1 MLFIFDFYY
10 KKCYNI
16 YKDGVNMK
24 KIIYFAFAILLIF
37 NLSACS
43 LQEKDIQASE
53 KITNTI
59 SLEVIDNKIFWT
71 NDNENFY
78 ELISMEELKG
88 ENGPSGKTGET
99 GVMGP
104 VGPMGPQGAQGPQGE
119 TGSPGPVGPA
129 GPAGINGSSGP
140 RGPQGIQGEEG
151 PQGPQGPQGPI
162 GLTGPTGAKGDTG
175 DIGPQGPQG
184 EVGPQGPQGPQ
195 GPAGKDGKIEIIVN
209 DFSPIAQNVIEGVV
223 TIWGTGGRG
232 SGSIYKKDNND
243 YYVVTNYHVVEEGLN
258 LVLEY
263 TYKENMYRIQS
274 LEFLASDKTN
284 DLAIIKFTT
293 NHDLSVLEFEDSNNV
308 SIGQKVFSI
317 GTPSIIGIRYNTLTQ
332 GIISSTF
339 QRVNYMHIKES
350 YYFQHD
356 SATNTG
362 NSGGPLLNSYGKV
375 IGMNTLNGGSQVESA
390 SFALKSNIVQR
401 VILDLE
407 EKGTG
412 DHRIQLNAEF
422 YKNPLNCNGD
432 FGVCIESIGF
442 NSFLNSLELEENDL
456 IIGFQNQEDSFIQVE
471 SRHEFN
477 SLILSTRSTETIRI
491 KYIREG
497 ETIVSDW
504 IKLD

>member
-43 LQEKDIQASE
+43 LEEKDIQASE

-78 ELISMEELKG
+78 ELISIEELKG

-104 VGPMGPQGAQGPQGE
+104 VGPMGPMGPQGAQGPQGE

-129 GPAGINGSSGP
+129 GPAGISGSSGP
-140 RGPQGIQGEEG
+140 R
-151 PQGPQGPQGPI
+151 
-162 GLTGPTGAKGDTG
+162 
-175 DIGPQGPQG
+175 GPQGPQG
-184 EVGPQGPQGPQ
+184 EVGPQGPQGPQGEVGPQGPQ

-223 TIWGTGGRG
+223 TVWGTGGRG
-232 SGSIYKKDNND
+232 SGSIYRKDNND

-263 TYKENMYRIQS
+263 RYKENIYRIQS

-293 NHDLSVLEFEDSNNV
+293 NHDLSILEFEDSNNV

-375 IGMNTLNGGSQVESA
+375 IGMNTLNGGSQVESV

-422 YKNPLNCNGD
+422 YNNPLNCNGD

-497 ETIVSDW
+497 ETIISDW